1 MIYSHFLYIC
11 RVTSNVIGRLKNIPV
26 WFARCRHCRGFGV
39 QSPWAY
45 AFIRYV
51 IGEKWSYY
59 AYEHLDKVVENIGWR
74 DRRLG
79 RLFFR
84 IANYCRSSVVLDFSS
99 GENIYEEYI
108 KAGSVK
114 SRIVRVP
121 TDMISADYIS
131 FLDDMCVP
139 GFVMLTLQGLWRSFL
154 DAIRR
159 SADDRTLVVVRN
171 INSDNDARQCWREIV
186 GDERN
191 IVTFDLYYCGI
202 VFFDKKRYKQNY
214 IVNF

>member
-1 MIYSHFLYIC
+1 M
-11 RVTSNVIGRLKNIPV
+11 TNNVIGRLKNLPV

-51 IGEKWSYY
+51 IGEKWPYY
-59 AYEHLDKVVENIGWR
+59 AYEYLDKVVENISWS
-74 DRRLG
+74 DRRLC
-79 RLFFR
+79 RIFFR
-84 IANYCRSSVVLDFSS
+84 ISNYCRSSVVLDFSS
-99 GENIYEEYI
+99 CENVYEKYI

-114 SRIVRVP
+114 SRIVKVP
-121 TDMISADYIS
+121 TGMTSAEYVS
-131 FLDDMCVP
+131 FLDSICVP
-139 GFVMLTLQGLWRSFL
+139 GYVMLALEGQWRNFL
-154 DAIRR
+154 DAIRLR
-159 SADDRTLVVVRN
+159 ADDRTLVVVRK
-171 INSDNDARQCWREIV
+171 INRDNDARRCWKEIV
-186 GDERN
+186 GDARN